1 MEKVVYAD
9 VLFFMNFGCDLITV
23 CLTSRLCRTG
33 TKILRAS
40 AAAAVGA
47 LTSVPLT
54 LLFKGF
60 ISLVA
65 GVPIAAL
72 MCVVA
77 FGSTSFPELVRRT
90 AIMWSSACLLYG
102 AAVSIC
108 SFVNLASGIK
118 GRIAAAVACAISVP
132 AVFAVSRIK
141 RDKEGRRSAY
151 LRFSVCGVTVGAL
164 CLIDSGNLL
173 TEPVS
178 GDPVAFV
185 ASSAAARLPPD
196 VVEYLLCGSGDPPPS
211 IAPRI
216 RIIPAKSLTGEGL
229 FRAIRPDVLFVN
241 GTKRSAYISLREA
254 GKGSFAAYDGVIPP
268 SLT

>member
-1 MEKVVYAD
+1 MY
-9 VLFFMNFGCDLITV
+9 
-23 CLTSRLCRTG
+23 
-33 TKILRAS
+33 
-40 AAAAVGA
+40 
-47 LTSVPLT
+47 
-54 LLFKGF
+54 
-60 ISLVA
+60 
-65 GVPIAAL
+65 
-72 MCVVA
+72 
-77 FGSTSFPELVRRT
+77 ELVQVGT
-90 AIMWSSACLLYG
+90 HTYYIQSPAKIGLVVLKE
-102 AAVSIC
+102 
-108 SFVNLASGIK
+108 N
-118 GRIAAAVACAISVP
+118 SV
-132 AVFAVSRIK
+132 
-141 RDKEGRRSAY
+141 
-151 LRFSVCGVTVGAL
+151 

-185 ASSAAARLPPD
+185 APSAAARLPPD